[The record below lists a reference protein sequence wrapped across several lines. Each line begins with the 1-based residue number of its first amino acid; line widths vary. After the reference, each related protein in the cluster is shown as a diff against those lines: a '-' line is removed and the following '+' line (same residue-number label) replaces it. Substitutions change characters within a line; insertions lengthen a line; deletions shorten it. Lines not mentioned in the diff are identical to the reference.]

1 MTLAALWDI
10 LPRLRGLNSST
21 RSQYQALLRTRVS
34 YWQNDLWNLWILRS
48 HQAPDL
54 QRLILPNKYKTPLV
68 NKKRWKTK
76 QNHSHPL
83 SPSTASVMDCV
94 RGATTRRGTGGGGAA
109 EPSSRRSAALH
120 THARLRSSPRCLPK
134 AAGCISTLRASTR
147 KLNNL
152 RS

>member
-1 MTLAALWDI
+1 MTLAALWVI

-48 HQAPDL
+48 HQARDFR
-54 QRLILPNKYKTPLV
+54 RLVLPNKYKTPLV
-68 NKKRWKTK
+68 NTKRRKTK
-76 QNHSHPL
+76 QNPSHPL
-83 SPSTASVMDCV
+83 GHSAASGMGRVRTA
-94 RGATTRRGTGGGGAA
+94 ATRGGADGGRA
-109 EPSSRRSAALH
+109 GEPSRRSAALH
-120 THARLRSSPRCLPK
+120 TLARLRSSARRLPK